1 MRYRI
6 KVHVMNIGN
15 IGALLDDTPGLWII
29 QQIWDCLIVRSIDDP
44 AQWLRVEKDNFW
56 VLL

>member
-1 MRYRI
+1 MGQM
-6 KVHVMNIGN
+6 MNIGN

-29 QQIWDCLIVRSIDDP
+29 QQVWDCLIVRSIDDP
-44 AQWLRVEKDNFW
+44 AQWLRVDKDNFW

>member
-1 MRYRI
+1 
-6 KVHVMNIGN
+6 MNIGN

-29 QQIWDCLIVRSIDDP
+29 QQIGDCLIVRSIDDP
-44 AQWLRVEKDNFW
+44 AQSLRVDKDNFW